1 MAAIGQMQP
10 CGFAWRKSE
19 MSWLDKIDR
28 VNEIVGRIVSFMVPI
43 IIAITVYEVFLRY
56 VFNSPTVWVHET
68 SDHLFA
74 FSFLLGGAYTFS
86 QGGHVKVD
94 VLYNHFSER
103 NKLILEVCT
112 SFFFFLF
119 LGLLLWKGGE
129 MAWESVRLLE
139 RSQTPWGP
147 YVFHV
152 YLAVPIAAFL
162 MLLQGLAF
170 LIRDVRKLREVGK

>member
-1 MAAIGQMQP
+1 
-10 CGFAWRKSE
+10 
-19 MSWLDKIDR
+19 MSWLDNIDKI
-28 VNEIVGRIVSFMVPI
+28 NEWIGRIVSFMVPI
-43 IIAITVYEVFLRY
+43 IIGITVYEVILRY
-56 VFNSPTVWVHET
+56 VFNSPTIWVHET

-94 VLYNHFSER
+94 VLYNRFSAR
-103 NKLILEVCT
+103 NRVILDLCT

-119 LGLLLWKGGE
+119 IGLLLWKGGE

-152 YLAVPIAAFL
+152 YLAVPVAAML

-170 LIRDVRKLREVGK
+170 LMRDVRKLRDGGNK

>member
-1 MAAIGQMQP
+1 MA
-10 CGFAWRKSE
+10 
-19 MSWLDKIDR
+19 WLDSIDKI
-28 VNEIVGRIVSFMVPI
+28 NAWIGKIVSFMIPI
-43 IIAITVYEVFLRY
+43 VIGITVYEVVMRY
-56 VFNSPTVWVHET
+56 VFNSPTIWVHET

-103 NKLILEVCT
+103 NKVVLDICT
-112 SFFFFLF
+112 SSFFFLF
-119 LGLLLWKGGE
+119 IGLLLWKGGE

-147 YVFHV
+147 YVFQV
-152 YLAVPIAAFL
+152 CLAVPIAAFL

-170 LIRDVRKLREVGK
+170 LMRDVRKPKGGGK

>member
-1 MAAIGQMQP
+1 MA
-10 CGFAWRKSE
+10 
-19 MSWLDKIDR
+19 WLDRIDK
-28 VNEIVGRIVSFMVPI
+28 VNAWMGRIVSFMIPI
-43 IIAITVYEVFLRY
+43 VIGITVYEVVMRY
-56 VFNSPTVWVHET
+56 VFNSPTIWVHET

-94 VLYNHFSER
+94 VFYNYFSER
-103 NKLILEVCT
+103 NKAILDICT

-119 LGLLLWKGGE
+119 VGLLLWKGGE

-162 MLLQGLAF
+162 LFLQGLAF
-170 LIRDVRKLREVGK
+170 LMRDIRKLKGGGK

>member
-1 MAAIGQMQP
+1 MA
-10 CGFAWRKSE
+10 
-19 MSWLDKIDR
+19 WLDRIDKI
-28 VNEIVGRIVSFMVPI
+28 NAWIGKIVSFMIPI
-43 IIAITVYEVFLRY
+43 VIGITVYEVVMRY
-56 VFNSPTVWVHET
+56 VFNSPTMWVHET

-103 NKLILEVCT
+103 NKVILDICT

-119 LGLLLWKGGE
+119 IGLLLWKGGE

-170 LIRDVRKLREVGK
+170 LMRDVRKLKGGGK

>member
-1 MAAIGQMQP
+1 
-10 CGFAWRKSE
+10 
-19 MSWLDKIDR
+19 MSWLDSIDKI
-28 VNEIVGRIVSFMVPI
+28 NEWIGRIVSFMVPI
-43 IIAITVYEVFLRY
+43 IIGITVYEVVLRY
-56 VFNSPTVWVHET
+56 VFNSPTIWVHET

-94 VLYNHFSER
+94 VLYNHLSTR
-103 NKLILEVCT
+103 SKAVLDICT

-119 LGLLLWKGGE
+119 ICLLLWKGGE

-152 YLAVPIAAFL
+152 YLAVPFAALL

-170 LIRDVRKLREVGK
+170 LIRDVRKLRDGGNE

>member
-1 MAAIGQMQP
+1 MG
-10 CGFAWRKSE
+10 
-19 MSWLDKIDR
+19 WLDRIDK
-28 VNEIVGRIVSFMVPI
+28 VNAWMGRIVSFMIPI
-43 IIAITVYEVFLRY
+43 VIGITVYEVVMRY
-56 VFNSPTVWVHET
+56 VFNSPTIWVHET

-94 VLYNHFSER
+94 VFYNHFSER
-103 NKLILEVCT
+103 NKAILDICT

-119 LGLLLWKGGE
+119 VGLLLWKGGE

-147 YVFHV
+147 YVFQV
-152 YLAVPIAAFL
+152 YLAVPTAAFL
-162 MLLQGLAF
+162 LFLQGLAF
-170 LIRDVRKLREVGK
+170 LMRDIGKLKRGGK

>member
-1 MAAIGQMQP
+1 MA
-10 CGFAWRKSE
+10 
-19 MSWLDKIDR
+19 WLDRIDKI
-28 VNEIVGRIVSFMVPI
+28 NEGIGKIVSFLVPI
-43 IIAITVYEVFLRY
+43 IIGITVYEVVMRY
-56 VFNSPTVWVHET
+56 VFNSPTRWVHET

-103 NKLILEVCT
+103 NKVILDICT

-119 LGLLLWKGGE
+119 IGLLLWKGGE

-147 YVFHV
+147 YVFQV
-152 YLAVPIAAFL
+152 YLAVPVAALL

-170 LIRDVRKLREVGK
+170 LMRDVRKLKGGGK

>member
-1 MAAIGQMQP
+1 MA
-10 CGFAWRKSE
+10 
-19 MSWLDKIDR
+19 WLDRIDKI
-28 VNEIVGRIVSFMVPI
+28 NEGIGKIVCFMIPIVI
-43 IIAITVYEVFLRY
+43 GITVYEVVMRY
-56 VFNSPTVWVHET
+56 VFNSPTMWVHET

-103 NKLILEVCT
+103 NKVILDICT

-119 LGLLLWKGGE
+119 IGLLLWKGGE
-129 MAWESVRLLE
+129 MAWDSVRLLE

-147 YVFHV
+147 YVFQV
-152 YLAVPIAAFL
+152 YLAVPVAALL

-170 LIRDVRKLREVGK
+170 LMRDVRKLRGRGK

>member
-1 MAAIGQMQP
+1 VI
-10 CGFAWRKSE
+10 
-19 MSWLDKIDR
+19 LDI
-28 VNEIVGRIVSFMVPI
+28 
-43 IIAITVYEVFLRY
+43 
-56 VFNSPTVWVHET
+56 
-68 SDHLFA
+68 
-74 FSFLLGGAYTFS
+74 
-86 QGGHVKVD
+86 
-94 VLYNHFSER
+94 
-103 NKLILEVCT
+103 CT

-119 LGLLLWKGGE
+119 IGLLLWKGGE

-170 LIRDVRKLREVGK
+170 LMRDVRKLKGGGK

>member
-1 MAAIGQMQP
+1 MA
-10 CGFAWRKSE
+10 
-19 MSWLDKIDR
+19 WLDRIDKI
-28 VNEIVGRIVSFMVPI
+28 NAWIGKIVSFMIPI
-43 IIAITVYEVFLRY
+43 VIGITVYEVVMRY
-56 VFNSPTVWVHET
+56 VFNSPTIWVHET

-103 NKLILEVCT
+103 NKVILDICT

-119 LGLLLWKGGE
+119 IGLLLWKGGE

-147 YVFHV
+147 YVFQV

-170 LIRDVRKLREVGK
+170 LMRDVRKLKGGGK